1 MQSKLNAV
9 PELSNVVGTGPKL
22 VQIARS
28 TPGLVATLVGHKSK
42 EHVLANVALSNIQPL
57 TPQQFESVM
66 RLLSV

>member
-28 TPGLVATLVGHKSK
+28 IPGLVATLVGHKSK
-42 EHVLANVALSNIQPL
+42 QNVLANTALSNIQPL
-57 TPQQFESVM
+57 TPQQFKSVM
-66 RLLSV
+66 VSLTV